1 MDLFQIIEK
10 EGFKALTDPDEL
22 AKIGKTEIAQLLTPY
37 NTYSTVAPDL
47 KLLSEQG
54 LKESGQEALNWAG
67 SQDEAYI
74 QQGADKLFTDNS
86 TPVGNFLKA
95 IGMEDIVKGGY
106 SQLSIYAKDE
116 GMQSIG
122 SLFELT
128 VKVQSSPIFFQ
139 YLNFKDGPFKA
150 VYYTKEA
157 LNFDNLS
164 FITMLS
170 DGTLKDLAAPEFY
183 FADFNSSQY
192 LETASYFKDL
202 IIALKDSSE
211 DLLQAKIQRPL
222 IAYENILLKTHFG
235 EKAKLEILNA

>member
-22 AKIGKTEIAQLLTPY
+22 AKSGKTEIAQLLTPY

-47 KLLSEQG
+47 KLYSEQG

-74 QQGADKLFTDNS
+74 QQGADS
-86 TPVGNFLKA
+86 TPVANFLKT
-95 IGMEDIVKGGY
+95 IGMEDIVKGGD

-128 VKVQSSPIFFQ
+128 VKAQSSPIFFQ

-192 LETASYFKDL
+192 METASHFKDL
-202 IIALKDSSE
+202 IIVLKDSSE

-222 IAYENILLKTHFG
+222 TAYENMLLKTHFG

>member
-1 MDLFQIIEK
+1 
-10 EGFKALTDPDEL
+10 
-22 AKIGKTEIAQLLTPY
+22 
-37 NTYSTVAPDL
+37 
-47 KLLSEQG
+47 
-54 LKESGQEALNWAG
+54 
-67 SQDEAYI
+67 
-74 QQGADKLFTDNS
+74 
-86 TPVGNFLKA
+86 
-95 IGMEDIVKGGY
+95 
-106 SQLSIYAKDE
+106 
-116 GMQSIG
+116 MQAIG

-192 LETASYFKDL
+192 LETSSHFKDL
-202 IIALKDSSE
+202 IIALKDSASKNSKAINSIWKYVIKNS
-211 DLLQAKIQRPL
+211 LWRKSKIR
-222 IAYENILLKTHFG
+222 NS
-235 EKAKLEILNA
+235 